1 MILSNI
7 SKRYGTKT
15 IFDDFSVSFEKN
27 KITAI
32 LGESG
37 SGKTTL
43 LKTVAGLTDFAGE
56 ISELEKPV
64 SMVFQENRLIKNL
77 TVEENLRLIIPDA
90 DVKTIL
96 KSVGLDGVE
105 KLYPKQLSG
114 GMARRIAIARAIY
127 FPSKTL
133 LLDEPF
139 NSLDVAV
146 KYYIARKIK
155 EIQKRE
161 PRTVLFV
168 THDVAEATGLADRI
182 VLLSD
187 GKIKEDVKEITE
199 DTEKRLTEALFLAG
213 KEKAGF

>member
-1 MILSNI
+1 MKLSNI
-7 SKRYGTKT
+7 NKSYGDKK

-43 LKTVAGLTDFAGE
+43 LKMVAGLTDFKGE
-56 ISELEKPV
+56 TSEIEKPV

-105 KLYPKQLSG
+105 KLFPKQLSG

-146 KYYIARKIK
+146 KYYITEKIK
-155 EIQKRE
+155 EIQKNT
-161 PRTVLFV
+161 PRTVLVV
-168 THDVAEATGLADRI
+168 THDVSEAVGLADRI
-182 VLLSD
+182 ILLSD
-187 GKIKEDVKEITE
+187 GVIKEDMGLITE
-199 DTEKRLTEALFLAG
+199 GAEKRLTEALFLAG

>member
-1 MILSNI
+1 MILSNVT
-7 SKRYGTKT
+7 KAYGDKK
-15 IFDDFSVSFEKN
+15 IFDGFSASFEKN

-43 LKTVAGLTDFAGE
+43 LKMVAGLTDFTGE
-56 ISELEKPV
+56 ISESERPI

-77 TVEENLRLIIPDA
+77 TVEENLRLVIPDA
-90 DVKTIL
+90 DVKSIL
-96 KSVGLDGVE
+96 KSVGLKDVE

-114 GMARRIAIARAIY
+114 GMARRMAIARAIY

-146 KYYIARKIK
+146 KYYIAQNIKNIGERK
-155 EIQKRE
+155 

-168 THDVAEATGLADRI
+168 THDVSEAVGLADRI
-182 VLLSD
+182 ILLSD
-187 GKIKEDVKEITE
+187 GKIKEDVDNIT
-199 DTEKRLTEALFLAG
+199 DGTEKRLREALFMAG